1 MSLTT
6 SISRG
11 RLLAAISAAF
21 PLLPI
26 SPLFAQGQAPPA
38 IELGL
43 PFRDNAILQ
52 REMPVPV
59 WGWSKPGTTVMVEF
73 AGQDESTKAGADGK
87 WMLKLKP
94 LKASAEPAEMV
105 VQESGNKVILKN
117 ILVGEVWHASGQ
129 SNMEWFAN
137 KSMCVALA
145 KEIANSAT
153 EVPIRELRT
162 DTLSALYPQ
171 ERGTSEA
178 GWKTSRM
185 ADGFSALALAFANEL
200 HKELKV
206 PIGILLTSH
215 SNTRIEAF
223 TERKAIEAHPE
234 LQIDK
239 DLIHNGDVGTE
250 QGRAAFEK
258 YYVDL
263 DAWQKASAGLGFPL
277 EKTAAAAEPA
287 RNRRRVARAFAVLQW
302 QDRTGRALR
311 HPRVALVPGRIE

>member
-1 MSLTT
+1 
-6 SISRG
+6 
-11 RLLAAISAAF
+11 
-21 PLLPI
+21 
-26 SPLFAQGQAPPA
+26 
-38 IELGL
+38 
-43 PFRDNAILQ
+43 
-52 REMPVPV
+52 
-59 WGWSKPGTTVMVEF
+59 
-73 AGQDESTKAGADGK
+73 
-87 WMLKLKP
+87 
-94 LKASAEPAEMV
+94 
-105 VQESGNKVILKN
+105 
-117 ILVGEVWHASGQ
+117 
-129 SNMEWFAN
+129 MEWFAN
-137 KSMCVALA
+137 KSMCCRLA
-145 KEIANSAT
+145 KEIAKA
-153 EVPIRELRT
+153 EAELPIRELRT
-162 DTLSALYPQ
+162 DTVSALYPQ

-223 TERKAIEAHPE
+223 TGRKAIEAHPE

-258 YYVDL
+258 YFGIWMRGRRPRPSWV
-263 DAWQKASAGLGFPL
+263 FPL
-277 EKTAAAAEPA
+277 EKPLKRPGPA
-287 RNRRRVARAFAVLQW
+287 RNRRRVARALAVFQW